1 MRRCPRRGGVDPSP
15 EDLKP
20 SDDGRER
27 RRVRKREERLSSR
40 KTKSRSQNPDCSR
53 FERMRGAGEGLH

>member
-40 KTKSRSQNPDCSR
+40 NTKSRSQILTGVGSR
-53 FERMRGAGEGLH
+53 E

>member
-20 SDDGRER
+20 SDDERER

-40 KTKSRSQNPDCSR
+40 NTKSRSQILTGVGSR
-53 FERMRGAGEGLH
+53 E